1 MNIDVVHTYLLRK
14 TKYITRYAKIILKS
28 VYKAQ
33 TDNTETIEKCIS
45 KYFDYFV
52 LYKDVDLNIQ
62 EKSNEFCVNNSIEND
77 YNKKIIYVIFEA
89 IPQLQT
95 ITINDEYKKTILL
108 LSKIL
113 VSAIKLEEY
122 TTSIANENIKF
133 NEAINRLTK
142 EDGLFEGKDS
152 WNDVLKVKKE
162 LKKIV
167 EENVKS
173 NKKLLELFKQDPF
186 YLDYYQVY
194 DTKEKAN
201 IYIEVELG
209 YDKTFLNDF
218 DPKIIK
224 ETYANSGVAN
234 EHFLIGLDKLLLL
247 IFKGMINNQNYSQFI
262 IDMPKEFLKKKTSLM
277 K

>member
-1 MNIDVVHTYLLRK
+1 
-14 TKYITRYAKIILKS
+14 
-28 VYKAQ
+28 
-33 TDNTETIEKCIS
+33 
-45 KYFDYFV
+45 
-52 LYKDVDLNIQ
+52 
-62 EKSNEFCVNNSIEND
+62 
-77 YNKKIIYVIFEA
+77 
-89 IPQLQT
+89 
-95 ITINDEYKKTILL
+95 
-108 LSKIL
+108 
-113 VSAIKLEEY
+113 
-122 TTSIANENIKF
+122 
-133 NEAINRLTK
+133 
-142 EDGLFEGKDS
+142 LFEGKDS

-262 IDMPKEFLKKKTSLM
+262 IDMPKEFLKKKTSL
-277 K
+277 KKLLSITDVSYLKKKISLRIDGDQLDKYEEQIKQLKESGYNIALDDIPYLSENIGRVRLFANYLYVDNEVLIKRHEILPISEDAGIILIDKKESKEAVFIDS